1 MRPVAVVE
9 GVKSVG
15 DVVLTTSLRAHG
27 PSSCVGVDPQPG
39 PVSWEDLLG
48 RTACMGDA
56 LGAPAM
62 EAVGIAASA
71 ALLMVTN
78 IRKIKDG
85 NTEKSLGWEK
95 KRRSMSDNTSKI

>member
-1 MRPVAVVE
+1 
-9 GVKSVG
+9 
-15 DVVLTTSLRAHG
+15 
-27 PSSCVGVDPQPG
+27 
-39 PVSWEDLLG
+39 
-48 RTACMGDA
+48 MGDA

-78 IRKIKDG
+78 IRKIK
-85 NTEKSLGWEK
+85 EKSLGWEK